1 MRKNFWKN
9 KKVLITGH
17 TGFKGSWLSIWLKL
31 QGADIVGISL
41 DPPTNPSIYERAEL
55 SSSMV
60 SLRQDICKLNPV
72 KKIFK
77 TYNPEIVFHM
87 AAQPL
92 VRQSYLDPVQT
103 YETNVMGTLNILEGI
118 RSVNSVRAAVI
129 ITSDKCYENTEIRKA
144 YQEDHPMGGYDP
156 YSSSK
161 GAVELLISSYRDSYY
176 PVRHYDSHNTAIAS
190 VRAGNVV
197 GGGDWAKDRLIP
209 DVIRSLQN
217 KDKLVI
223 RNPNAIRPW
232 QHVLEPLSGY
242 MQLCESLIQDGET
255 FSGAWNFGPPDTN
268 IYTVE
273 FIVDN
278 LMKLWGSQ
286 VEYSIITDDV
296 FHEADCLKLD
306 CSKANKKLNWHSK
319 WNIKT
324 TLCKIVEWHKAEQ
337 KNFKCKDFCINQ
349 INDYMFGV
357 SDGKK

>member
-55 SSSMV
+55 SSSML

-92 VRQSYLDPVQT
+92 VRQSYLNPVQT
-103 YETNVMGTLNILEGI
+103 YETNVMGTLNILELI
-118 RSVNSVRAAVI
+118 RKSPSIKSAVI
-129 ITSDKCYENTEIRKA
+129 ITTDKCYEENLSKKPYNENSKL
-144 YQEDHPMGGYDP
+144 GGSEP
-156 YSSSK
+156 YSVSK
-161 GAVELLISSYRDSYY
+161 ACAELISKSYQTKYKG
-176 PVRHYDSHNTAIAS
+176 VGKKIITL
-190 VRAGNVV
+190 RAGNVV

-324 TLCKIVEWHKAEQ
+324 TLYKIVEWHKAEQ

-357 SDGKK
+357 SDDKK